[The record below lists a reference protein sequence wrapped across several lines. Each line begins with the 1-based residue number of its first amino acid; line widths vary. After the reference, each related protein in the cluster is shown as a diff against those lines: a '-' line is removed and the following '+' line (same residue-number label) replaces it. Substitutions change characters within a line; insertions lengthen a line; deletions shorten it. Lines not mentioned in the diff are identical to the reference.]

1 MTKTQNNVRTR
12 IAPSPTGEPHIGNMY
27 VALVNW
33 ALARQTGGQFLVRIE
48 DTDRSRFVEG
58 AEQMFLDALAW
69 LGLDHDEGP
78 DVGGPAGPY
87 RQSERL
93 DLYRREVDR
102 LLASGHAYRC
112 FCTPER
118 LAEVRKARQK
128 AGGEQ
133 TGYDRLC
140 RGLAPGEVE
149 KKLAAGE
156 KATVRLAV
164 PLEGETR
171 FEDGVRGDIV
181 VRNATIDD
189 QVLLKSDGYPT
200 YHLASVVD
208 DHAMRITHVV
218 RAEEWIISTP
228 KHILLYEALGWTPP
242 QFFHLPLIRNPDRSK
257 LSKRKN
263 PTNVLWYREQGYLP
277 EAVTNFLGML
287 GHSMP
292 DGREIFSRDEFLA
305 EFSLARVGT
314 TGPVFDMEKFEWLN
328 GEWIRRLPLGDLAA
342 RLKAEGFAPKAILE
356 KFAGPGAP
364 GFLAV
369 VRLMQER
376 LRRLNE
382 FADATAFFVERLPYD
397 PTYLVP
403 AKKEKP
409 VKTAAETL
417 VALERLRAALAA
429 LRQAQG
435 GPEHGRGAAA
445 PASAVGEA
453 DGPAWEAKALE
464 ELVRA
469 LAGDLGWKPAD
480 LFMSLRVAVTCRK
493 VSTPLFET
501 MEILGREECL
511 ARLDGALDKAKSLA

>member
-1 MTKTQNNVRTR
+1 MTELQNNVRTR

-48 DTDRSRFVEG
+48 DTDRTRFVEG

-78 DVGGPAGPY
+78 DVGGPVGPY

-93 DLYRREVDR
+93 DLYRREVAR
-102 LLASGHAYRC
+102 LLATGHAYRC
-112 FCTPER
+112 FCSAER

-128 AGGEQ
+128 GGEQ

-140 RGLAPGEVE
+140 RNLAPGEVE

-171 FEDGVRGDIV
+171 FEDGVRGPIT
-181 VRNATIDD
+181 VRNETMDD
-189 QVLLKSDGYPT
+189 QVLLKSDGFPT

-242 QFFHLPLIRNPDRSK
+242 QFFHLPLVRNPDRSK

-263 PTNVLWYREQGYLP
+263 PTNVLWYREQGYLA
-277 EAVTNFLGML
+277 EAVTNFLGLL

-292 DGREIFSRDEFLA
+292 DGREIFSRDEFLKD
-305 EFSLARVGT
+305 FSLARVTT
-314 TGPVFDMEKFEWLN
+314 TGPVFDMEKFAWLS
-328 GEWIRRLPLGDLAA
+328 GEWIRRLPLEDLAA
-342 RLKAEGFAPKAILE
+342 RLKSEGFVPKAILE
-356 KFAGPGAP
+356 KFEGKK
-364 GFLAV
+364 FLDII
-369 VRLMQER
+369 RLVQER
-376 LRRLNE
+376 LKKLSE
-382 FADATAFFVERLPYD
+382 FADATAFFAERLPYD
-397 PTYLVP
+397 PADLVP
-403 AKKEKP
+403 VKKGKP
-409 VKTAAETL
+409 TKTAAETL
-417 VALERLRAALAA
+417 AALERLRSALA
-429 LRQAQG
+429 
-435 GPEHGRGAAA
+435 E
-445 PASAVGEA
+445 S
-453 DGPAWEAKALE
+453 PAWDAKALE
-464 ELVRA
+464 ELARA
-469 LAGDLGWKPAD
+469 LAGDLGWKPGD
-480 LFMSLRVAVTCRK
+480 LFMALRVAVTCRK

-511 ARLDGALDKAKSLA
+511 ARVDDALAKPRR